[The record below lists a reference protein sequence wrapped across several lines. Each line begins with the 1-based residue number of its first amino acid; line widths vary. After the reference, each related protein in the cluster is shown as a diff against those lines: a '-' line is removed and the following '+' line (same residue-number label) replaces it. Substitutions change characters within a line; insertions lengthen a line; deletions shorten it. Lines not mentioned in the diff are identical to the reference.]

1 MNWVIGLLVI
11 AYALVFFEA
20 LVPGGVLG
28 LLGFACLVGAS
39 VAAHK
44 EFGGW
49 FAPAITFLLG
59 GGGAIVLVFL
69 ELRWLEGSRLGKPF
83 FLGKAVT
90 GKSNKPVA
98 PDDVVGKEAPKKPDA
113 AKPSDRKARAS
124 TRAKSPALSPKTPS
138 PFERVCGPCKQV
150 HRTFEQCRRTLAHTG
165 PDWKEDGQEQ
175 RHGIRVRCT
184 VARAFPTGGR
194 RVP

>member
-1 MNWVIGLLVI
+1 MSWVIGLLVI

-98 PDDVVGKEAPKKPDA
+98 PDDVVGKEGEAATPLKPEGVIVIGDERYDA
-113 AKPSDRKARAS
+113 
-124 TRAKSPALSPKTPS
+124 
-138 PFERVCGPCKQV
+138 FC
-150 HRTFEQCRRTLAHTG
+150 
-165 PDWKEDGQEQ
+165 EDGYVPKGTALLVSGKDDF
-175 RHGIRVRCT
+175 RLLVRK
-184 VARAFPTGGR
+184 R
-194 RVP
+194 